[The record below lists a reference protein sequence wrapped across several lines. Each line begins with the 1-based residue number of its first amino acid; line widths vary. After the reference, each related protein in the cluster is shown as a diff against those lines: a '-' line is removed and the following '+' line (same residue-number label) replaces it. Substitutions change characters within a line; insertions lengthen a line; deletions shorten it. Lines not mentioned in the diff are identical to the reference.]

1 GMVLYVKDTT
11 TNGTGVSSKI
21 GGTGTTV
28 TTTERAIRLKNGGT
42 LPSSGLTVASENPIY
57 IQGDFNTGGT
67 PPSDSG
73 TYTSPTVSGYTRQN
87 AALVADAITILS
99 GAWSDTNADK
109 SVPQRDA
116 SNTTVNAAVVTGNVP
131 TSSTAY
137 SRG

>member
-1 GMVLYVKDTT
+1 NGTLTTSNNANTGLVLYIKDTT

-42 LPSSGLTVASENPIY
+42 LPSSGMTIVSENPVY

-73 TYTSPTVSGYTRQN
+73 TFTDPDVSGYTRKN
-87 AALVADAITILS
+87 AAVYADAINVLS
-99 GAWSDTNADK
+99 GAWND
-109 SVPQRDA
+109 
-116 SNTTVNAAVVTGNVP
+116 
-131 TSSTAY
+131 
-137 SRG
+137 